1 MLCDY
6 IVNVNQTSLGNKLGF
21 FMEMSYLQLL
31 QLLKTITKLNNSIV
45 LNLKLGIDT
54 NFKVWT

>member
-1 MLCDY
+1 MHCDY

>member
-1 MLCDY
+1 
-6 IVNVNQTSLGNKLGF
+6 
-21 FMEMSYLQLL
+21 MEMSYLQLL